1 MKIVSL
7 TVGTDEIL
15 YDLLAERDETKRIS
29 GLSSFSIDARYSNIA
44 DKVSSFKRVGSQIES
59 LMVLQPDLIIVAAYT
74 NPNFLNKLDE
84 LKLPFL
90 KLESFKSISDIK
102 NNINSIAGR
111 IGAMNEA
118 KSIINSLD
126 RIKVIKSSKKKIKII
141 NYNHSG
147 FLMGKD
153 TIFTDL
159 IEKLGFENVITSKGW
174 PKISAEKILTLNPDF
189 IITSGNV
196 GDRKNILDQ
205 LNKKSGWRNL
215 TAVKKG
221 QVIIVSGKDLSSTSH
236 YLVKAYE
243 QIKEQYLN
251 YANISK

>member
-1 MKIVSL
+1 MHNVVQKSVKKIIYSVVGYLFLSQLSFGDSQKRPMKIVSL

-44 DKVSSFKRVGSQIES
+44 DKASSFKRVGSQIES

-126 RIKVIKSSKKKIKII
+126 RIKVIKSSQKKLK
-141 NYNHSG
+141 S
-147 FLMGKD
+147 L
-153 TIFTDL
+153 TITT
-159 IEKLGFENVITSKGW
+159 V
-174 PKISAEKILTLNPDF
+174 DF
-189 IITSGNV
+189 
-196 GDRKNILDQ
+196 
-205 LNKKSGWRNL
+205 
-215 TAVKKG
+215 
-221 QVIIVSGKDLSSTSH
+221 
-236 YLVKAYE
+236 
-243 QIKEQYLN
+243 
-251 YANISK
+251 